1 MQTTDLHSPEL
12 RKAGWEATGNIN
24 PSVKLTE
31 FLRKKKKESE
41 AAEISGEWKAR
52 KRQWTDA
59 VNVLYARVEK
69 WLKPSLD
76 EKTVFMK
83 KKDILLEEE
92 HIGSY
97 SAQSVLL
104 MIGTDTVELRPVGA
118 LIIGCRGRV
127 DIMLRNRSVS
137 FVLTEDDEWKIV
149 GPGPDV
155 RYYPLDEEAFGD
167 VIMQLMQ

>member
-1 MQTTDLHSPEL
+1 MQNTDLSSPEV
-12 RKAGWEATGNIN
+12 RKAGWEAIGNTA
-24 PSVKLTE
+24 PAVKLTE

-41 AAEISGEWKAR
+41 TAERSAEWKTR
-52 KRQWTDA
+52 KQQWINA
-59 VNVLYARVEK
+59 VNALYTRVEK
-69 WLKPSLD
+69 WLKPSID
-76 EKTVFMK
+76 EKTVFTE
-83 KKDILLEEE
+83 KKDILIEEE

-97 SAQSVLL
+97 SLQSMFLR
-104 MIGTDTVELRPVGA
+104 IGTETVELRPVGA

-149 GPGPDV
+149 GPRPDV